1 MSVEAQDD
9 GGRRDDGKRV
19 QANDD
24 VDQDQGQMGQAR
36 DGFLPLIYCVND
48 RCRTYRRDV
57 ILQDVNVRHYCLRHP
72 QIIPNIS

>member
-1 MSVEAQDD
+1 
-9 GGRRDDGKRV
+9 
-19 QANDD
+19 
-24 VDQDQGQMGQAR
+24 MGQAR